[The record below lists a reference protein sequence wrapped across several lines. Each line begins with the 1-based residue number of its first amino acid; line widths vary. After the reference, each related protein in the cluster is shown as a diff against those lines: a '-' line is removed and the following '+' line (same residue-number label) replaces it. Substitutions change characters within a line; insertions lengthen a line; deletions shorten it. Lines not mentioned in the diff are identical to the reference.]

1 MSSKPFNAAAEVEAL
16 FVGGL
21 RSRNSQPSL
30 GSYGNPQDD
39 LLRPIYKQTPNRIH
53 PKIMRSPHF
62 AQKGDGYYNNFDGKN
77 LRFRLTHADFDKLHI
92 PRYSIVRELIKG
104 ERPRHLTRA
113 ERMEYLIR
121 KINANPNFGLQLETT
136 KRKPTDGDTL
146 RSFIYEKRRIRRGAN
161 LR

>member
-1 MSSKPFNAAAEVEAL
+1 MSRKPFDAEAEVEAL
-16 FVGGL
+16 FGGG
-21 RSRNSQPSL
+21 SRTRNTKPPL
-30 GSYGNPQDD
+30 GTYGNPSEKSLSPAHKKSPD
-39 LLRPIYKQTPNRIH
+39 RIH
-53 PKIMRSPHF
+53 PKIKKSPHF
-62 AQKGDGYYNNFDGKN
+62 AKKGEEYYNNYDRKN

-136 KRKPTDGDTL
+136 KRMPTDGDTL
-146 RSFIYEKRRIRRGAN
+146 RSFIYIKRRIRRGAN